1 MVTECFHMETIKV
14 ISAIS
19 VFEKVAKNKSFS
31 AAATELGVSKAYVSK
46 LITGLEDEF
55 GERLFIRSTRK
66 VKLTFLGEDLFE
78 KCQAPLD
85 ALNSIREGLLNRSPS
100 PKGMFKVSVAGA
112 FGEEYLAPILFE
124 MAKLYPDLKIDIS
137 FSTRNVDLLDENVDV
152 AIRVGELQD
161 SNLYARKISSRREYI
176 CASKKFFKA
185 NGEPKSPRELAE
197 FNCLV
202 GVGDSWSFN
211 IKKKVQRVK
220 VSGNLRSDN
229 GRVLLKAALDHIG
242 LVKLPDVYV
251 KEYLDNGQLISI
263 LDQYVVKEIPI
274 WAVTHSKKKSSTNL
288 KHFLDLLENHLDK
301 EK

>member
-1 MVTECFHMETIKV
+1 METMRV

-19 VFEKVAKNKSFS
+19 VFEKVAKNHSFS
-31 AAATELGVSKAYVSK
+31 AAAIELGVSKAYVSK
-46 LITGLEDEF
+46 VVTGLEDEL
-55 GERLFIRSTRK
+55 GERLFIRSTRR
-66 VKLTFLGEDLFE
+66 VRLTFLGEDLFE

-85 ALNSIREGLLNRSPS
+85 VLESIREGLLNRSS
-100 PKGMFKVSVAGA
+100 TPKGIFKVSVAGA

-124 MAKLYPDLKIDIS
+124 MGRLYPELKIDIS
-137 FSTRNVDLLDENVDV
+137 FSSRNVDLLDENVDV

-161 SNLYARKISSRREYI
+161 SNLFARKISSRREYI
-176 CASKKFFKA
+176 CATKKFFKE
-185 NGEPKSPRELAE
+185 NGEPKSPRELSE
-197 FNCLV
+197 FNCLI

-211 IKKKVQRVK
+211 IKKTLQRVK

-229 GRVLLKAALDHIG
+229 GRVLLKAALENIG

-251 KEYLDNGQLISI
+251 KEYLDSGKLVSI

-274 WAVTHSKKKSSTNL
+274 WAVTHSKKKNSTNL
-288 KHFLDLLENHLDK
+288 KHFLDLLENQLEK